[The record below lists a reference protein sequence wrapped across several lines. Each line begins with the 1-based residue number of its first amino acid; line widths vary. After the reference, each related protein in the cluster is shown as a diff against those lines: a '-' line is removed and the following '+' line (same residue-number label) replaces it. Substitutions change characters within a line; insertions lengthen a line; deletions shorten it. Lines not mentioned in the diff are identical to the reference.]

1 MSGLPPD
8 EISEVSVHVKAN
20 GVEIRDWTRVMGRRL
35 SLLIVIPV
43 MAMLVAGILAVLEPQ
58 TYRATAT
65 VILPNQETSGPL
77 SSAVSQF
84 VADFEGA
91 ITSDSVAQATFEAT
105 GEPKSGIS
113 AGIATKREGTS
124 GVVEVTY
131 TGTNADRAGE
141 VAQTAS
147 RLALTQIA
155 QIQLDVIQAQ
165 YDAADEAYQ
174 AAEVEWL
181 SAAKQTNIVNFTVFQ
196 ATAEHRLQD
205 ALDAVGS
212 AQGTK
217 ATAEATQHLDQL
229 TTQFTERQDQYQAA
243 QDRLNNAEG
252 ARGFLSNELFQSQ
265 GIVKQAQENGRIQA
279 SPARSTSRITFI
291 VRRVLFAGAFGLL
304 LAIALIVLIEFLRPS
319 PLNRIRRE
327 AGLPTEPGARRAPGQ
342 YVG

>member
-1 MSGLPPD
+1 M
-8 EISEVSVHVKAN
+8 HVKAN
-20 GVEIRDWTRVMGRRL
+20 GVEIKDWTRVMGRRL

-43 MAMLVAGILAVLEPQ
+43 AAMLIAGVLAVLEPQ

-65 VILPNQETSGPL
+65 VILPDQETSGPL

-105 GEPKSGIS
+105 GEPKSAIS
-113 AGIATKREGTS
+113 NGIATKREGSS

-131 TGTNADRAGE
+131 TGTSAERAGE
-141 VAQTAS
+141 VAQTAA

-174 AAEVEWL
+174 QAEEEWVTAAQE
-181 SAAKQTNIVNFTVFQ
+181 TNIVNFTVFQ
-196 ATAEHRLQD
+196 ATSERRLQD
-205 ALDAVGS
+205 ALDAVGAANG
-212 AQGTK
+212 AQ
-217 ATAEATQHLDQL
+217 AQADAQQHLDQL

-243 QDRLNNAEG
+243 QHRLDDATTG
-252 ARGFLSNELFQSQ
+252 RRFLSNELFQSQ
-265 GIVKQAQENGRIQA
+265 GIVRQASENDRIKA
-279 SPARSTSRITFI
+279 SPARPSSRITFI

-304 LAIALIVLIEFLRPS
+304 LAIAVIILMEFLRPS
-319 PLNRIRRE
+319 PLDRIRRE
-327 AGLPTEPGARRAPGQ
+327 AGMPAEPGTRRASG

>member
-1 MSGLPPD
+1 
-8 EISEVSVHVKAN
+8 
-20 GVEIRDWTRVMGRRL
+20 MGRRL

-43 MAMLVAGILAVLEPQ
+43 AAMLVAGILAVLEPQ

-105 GEPKSGIS
+105 DEPKSAVG

-131 TGTNADRAGE
+131 TGTNPDRAGA

-147 RLALTQIA
+147 RLALAQIA

-174 AAEVEWL
+174 AAEEEWL
-181 SAAKQTNIVNFTVFQ
+181 AAAKQTNIVNFTVFEG
-196 ATAEHRLQD
+196 TSERRLQD
-205 ALDAVGS
+205 ARDAVGA
-212 AQGTK
+212 AQGAK
-217 ATAEATQHLDQL
+217 AQAEAQRHLDDL
-229 TTQFTERQDQYQAA
+229 TTQLTERQDVYKSA
-243 QDRLNNAEG
+243 QDRLDDATS
-252 ARGFLSNELFQSQ
+252 ARRFLSNELFQSQ
-265 GIVKQAQENGRIQA
+265 GIVRQASENDRIKA
-279 SPARSTSRITFI
+279 SPARATGRITFI

-327 AGLPTEPGARRAPGQ
+327 AGAPTEPGARRAPGQ

>member
-1 MSGLPPD
+1 
-8 EISEVSVHVKAN
+8 VHVKAN

-43 MAMLVAGILAVLEPQ
+43 TAMLVAGILAVLEPQ

-91 ITSDSVAQATFEAT
+91 ITSDSVAQSTFEAT
-105 GEPKSGIS
+105 GEPKSAVG

-131 TGTNADRAGE
+131 TGTSADRTGE

-147 RLALTQIA
+147 RLALAQIA

-174 AAEVEWL
+174 AAEEEWL
-181 SAAKQTNIVNFTVFQ
+181 AAAKQTNIVNFTLFE
-196 ATAEHRLQD
+196 ATSERRLTD
-205 ALDAVGS
+205 ARDAVGAADG
-212 AQGTK
+212 AQ
-217 ATAEATQHLDQL
+217 AQEAAQRHLDDLTAQL
-229 TTQFTERQDQYQAA
+229 TERQDVYKTA
-243 QDRLNNAEG
+243 QDRLDDATA
-252 ARGFLSNELFQSQ
+252 ARRFLSNELFQAQ
-265 GIVKQAQENGRIQA
+265 GIVRQASENDRIKA
-279 SPARSTSRITFI
+279 SPARPTSRMTFI

-304 LAIALIVLIEFLRPS
+304 LAIALIVLMEFLRPS

-327 AGLPTEPGARRAPGQ
+327 AGMPSEPGARRVPAST
-342 YVG
+342 

>member
-1 MSGLPPD
+1 
-8 EISEVSVHVKAN
+8 VHVKAN

-43 MAMLVAGILAVLEPQ
+43 AAMLVAGILAVLEPQ

-65 VILPNQETSGPL
+65 VILPDQETSGPL

-105 GEPKSGIS
+105 GEPKSAIGT
-113 AGIATKREGTS
+113 GIATRREGTS

-165 YDAADEAYQ
+165 FDASDEAYQ
-174 AAEVEWL
+174 RSLDEW
-181 SAAKQTNIVNFTVFQ
+181 SSTADETRIVNFTVFQ
-196 ATAEHRLQD
+196 ATAERRIQD
-205 ALDAVGS
+205 ALDAVG
-212 AQGTK
+212 AARGPGPE
-217 ATAEATQHLDQL
+217 AEAERRLAAL
-229 TTQFTERQDQYQAA
+229 TTQLTERQQQYKSA
-243 QDRLNNAEG
+243 QDTLDDATA
-252 ARGFLSNELFQSQ
+252 ARRFLSNELFQSQ
-265 GIVKQAQENGRIQA
+265 GIVRQAEENDRIKA
-279 SPARSTSRITFI
+279 SPARPTSRLTFI
-291 VRRVLFAGAFGLL
+291 IRRVLFAGAFGLL
-304 LAIALIVLIEFLRPS
+304 LAIGVIILMEFLRPS
-319 PLNRIRRE
+319 PLDRIRRE
-327 AGLPTEPGARRAPGQ
+327 AGLPAEPGARRTSPQAG
-342 YVG
+342 